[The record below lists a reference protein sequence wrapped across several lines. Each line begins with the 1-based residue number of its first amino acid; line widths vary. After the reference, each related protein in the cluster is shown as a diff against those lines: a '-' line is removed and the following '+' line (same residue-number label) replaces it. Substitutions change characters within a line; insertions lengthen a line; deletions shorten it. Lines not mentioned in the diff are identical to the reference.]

1 MLPKKNFSQGKSLHK
16 APLRK
21 TSLKEEQ
28 KSSLEVTAHYSFSSS
43 CFKGLRV
50 RTKLAKSEEEEK
62 LNIFLFYNVNV
73 AF

>member
-1 MLPKKNFSQGKSLHK
+1 MIPKKNFSQEKSLYK
-16 APLRK
+16 APLSK

-28 KSSLEVTAHYSFSSS
+28 ESSLEATAHYSFSSS

-50 RTKLAKSEEEEK
+50 RATLAKCEKEER
-62 LNIFLFYNVNV
+62 LNKFLYCNVNV

>member
-1 MLPKKNFSQGKSLHK
+1 MLPKKNISQEKSLYK
-16 APLRK
+16 APQTK

-28 KSSLEVTAHYSFSSS
+28 ESSLEATVQYSFSSS

-50 RTKLAKSEEEEK
+50 RAKLAKSEEEER
-62 LNIFLFYNVNV
+62 LNTFLFYNVNV